1 MSVAPVPEEM
11 DRLDPPTIFA
21 NLTFGG
27 AVLVQDDS
35 GMLCSPMG
43 MVTCQKALQYCC
55 CPNCVQIAFAYT
67 DGTYSKGVQVDSKP
81 GGCCAKP
88 YWTISSKDYTV
99 PASEVDLGPV
109 GKKAVA
115 EMRKNGKV
123 RAASTCARASA
134 HTLPLALPLAH
145 CHALPSYCV
154 SVLSP
159 V

>member
-88 YWTISSKDYTV
+88 YWTLSSKDYTV
-99 PASEVDLGPV
+99 PASEVRL
-109 GKKAVA
+109 
-115 EMRKNGKV
+115 ERKPSP
-123 RAASTCARASA
+123 RCARMARCVRLPPA
-134 HTLPLALPLAH
+134 HARQLTPFR
-145 CHALPSYCV
+145 
-154 SVLSP
+154 
-159 V
+159 